1 MFDQKAGCLEAT
13 GDAQE
18 ILGLLQLLID
28 RPPTCS
34 DQEADFLR
42 RAMFMDEAEIR
53 TLSFGQLI
61 EGACRDF
68 AYRLAWD
75 GISLWCRR

>member
-1 MFDQKAGCLEAT
+1 MFDEKAGRLEAT

-28 RPPTCS
+28 RPPTRA

-53 TLSFGQLI
+53 PLSFGQLI
-61 EGACRDF
+61 QRARGDLV
-68 AYRLAWD
+68 YRLAWD
-75 GISLWCRR
+75 GVRLRCRR